1 VRVSRFLAYIV
12 VGLACAAVGAPTDP
26 VGEFERTLDARV
38 MSNVS
43 DLVGLAERAL
53 AVKPDH
59 LGARYILGVS
69 ALEDGALNLAMRHF
83 DQVEEIRANATEDVF
98 APNTTDWRSLI
109 AYRRAQCYGFMG
121 RHDREQAALKD
132 YLKRGFDHF
141 EKGNSVE
148 QSAVLLLIG
157 SYVKT
162 GRFSEAEEL
171 LRRAERDRLEGWQF
185 ELVLFER
192 FRNPDEVEA
201 RRLLDQMIKDHGGSE
216 QRRCPMQFVF
226 LRAIVAMRSGQ
237 SELAEQLLEVCI
249 KRHKEAP
256 LFFPRLVKAQM
267 KISTVD
273 LLGGRQTL
281 AACWTDLEAMPPID
295 RRDNRRRLLLA
306 VAQFYLVAGYPEKG
320 AAICSKLIA
329 EPVRFGANTTQ
340 NAAGWR
346 AALYLTAF
354 CCEKCSKAEGNVE
367 TVSTALNCRDLRA
380 RLYNEINQMI
390 QGQTYLRDPF
400 DFMDGPSWLW
410 PMFERATSGT
420 LITAIKA
427 KVPFHG
433 WRRTAYMGMLD
444 ALSSKTMERPALV
457 VQAKA
462 MLPEKEM
469 FTAEFLGGITASEK
483 DFFSNLSR
491 ERLII
496 SDEEHLGLSGP
507 ALRSLNR

>member
-12 VGLACAAVGAPTDP
+12 AGLACAALGAPTDP

-43 DLVGLAERAL
+43 DLVGLAERVL
-53 AVKPDH
+53 AVRPDH
-59 LGARYILGVS
+59 LGARYLLGVS
-69 ALEDGALNLAMRHF
+69 ALEDGALNLAMRHL
-83 DQVEEIRANATEDVF
+83 DQAEEIRANSSEDVF
-98 APNTTDWRSLI
+98 APNMVDWRSLI

-121 RHDREQAALKD
+121 RHDREQAALQD
-132 YLKRGFDHF
+132 YLKLDFDQF

-171 LRRAERDRLEGWQF
+171 LRRAERDRLRGWQF
-185 ELVLFER
+185 ERVLFER
-192 FRNPDEVEA
+192 FSNPDEVEA

-216 QRRCPMQFVF
+216 QRSCPMQFVF

-237 SELAEQLLEVCI
+237 FELAEQLLEVCI

-267 KISTVD
+267 KISAAD
-273 LLGGRQTL
+273 LLGARQTL
-281 AACWTDLEAMPPID
+281 ASCWTDLEAMPPID
-295 RRDNRRRLLLA
+295 RKDNRRRLLLA

-346 AALYLTAF
+346 AALYLTALS
-354 CCEKCSKAEGNVE
+354 CEKCSKTEGVVA
-367 TVSTALNCRDLRA
+367 TVSTVLNCRELRA
-380 RLYNEINQMI
+380 RLYNEIDQMM
-390 QGQTYLRDPF
+390 QDHTYLRDPF

-410 PMFERATSGT
+410 PLLERATSGT
-420 LITAIKA
+420 LIAAIKA

-433 WRRTAYMGMLD
+433 WRQTAYTAMLG
-444 ALSSKTMERPALV
+444 ALSSNARARPALV
-457 VQAKA
+457 LQAKA

-469 FTAEFLGGITASEK
+469 FTAEFLGSVIASEK
-483 DFFSNLSR
+483 DFFSILSKV
-491 ERLII
+491 RLII
-496 SDEEHLGLSGP
+496 SENEHLGLAGP
-507 ALRSLNR
+507 AS